1 MRATTQ
7 RATTLKN
14 CVSPLML
21 SATRAKNT
29 TTTTIN
35 CGADK
40 SRLTLCRK
48 DKNLLLSRRSS
59 PVCRRHCAFWQQLVL
74 LPCIHFPFRFPYY
87 FLLYFCAQRNNQLS
101 FCCYFFFFVSFLQFS
116 LALSFIHHLLLLQSP
131 LCGTRTAE
139 ISGAATLLQ
148 NANRLEL
155 LGKWVVILCLKSLFC
170 S

>member
-48 DKNLLLSRRSS
+48 DKNLQLSRHSS

-87 FLLYFCAQRNNQLS
+87 FLLYFCAQHNNQLS
-101 FCCYFFFFVSFLQFS
+101 FCCFFFVVIYFFLFLFCNS
-116 LALSFIHHLLLLQSP
+116 HS
-131 LCGTRTAE
+131 
-139 ISGAATLLQ
+139 
-148 NANRLEL
+148 
-155 LGKWVVILCLKSLFC
+155 LCLLSIIYCCCSLRC
-170 S
+170 VAHVPPR